1 MVSAPG
7 GLRLVFCGTPAIA
20 VPSLERLILLP
31 RFEIAAVV
39 TQPDRPRGRGL
50 ETVASPVKQAAL
62 AAGIPVYQP
71 AKVRTEE
78 AFEFFRAVAPD
89 VVVIIAFGQIIPQ
102 RLIEIPRLG
111 WINLH
116 ASLLPKYR
124 GAAPIQW
131 AIAEGETRTGL
142 TTMQIDAGMDTGP
155 MLLQWE
161 TEIGSDET
169 SPELAERMAVAGA
182 DLVERTL
189 DGLASGA
196 VTPRP
201 QDNAGTTLA
210 PLLKREHGRIDWTWP
225 ARKIYNRIRGFAPW
239 PGAYTSFRGGRCH
252 IWGRPADT
260 SAISA
265 AAGSAEPGAIQTAG
279 GDLQVACGEGTWLH
293 VEAVQIEGR
302 RRISAR
308 EFVSGARLGSE
319 ERFGSD

>member
-1 MVSAPG
+1 M
-7 GLRLVFCGTPAIA
+7 RLVFCGTPALA
-20 VPSLERLILLP
+20 VPSLERLILLS
-31 RFEIAAVV
+31 RFEVAAVV

-50 ETVASPVKQAAL
+50 ETVASPVKQTAL

-71 AKVRTEE
+71 AKVRSDE
-78 AFEFFRAVAPD
+78 AFEFFRSTSPD
-89 VVVIIAFGQIIPQ
+89 AVVIIAFGQIIPQ

-116 ASLLPKYR
+116 ASLLPKFR

-155 MLLQWE
+155 ILLQWE
-161 TEIGSDET
+161 MGIGPDET
-169 SPELAERMAVAGA
+169 APELAARMAVAGV

-196 VTPRP
+196 ITPRP
-201 QDNAGTTLA
+201 QDNAGATLA

-225 ARKIYNRIRGFAPW
+225 AHKIYDRIRGFAPW
-239 PGAYTSFRGGRCH
+239 PGAYTSFRGSRCH

-260 SAISA
+260 VATGE

-279 GDLQVACGEGTWLH
+279 GDLRVVCGEGTWLR

-302 RRISAR
+302 RRISAK
-308 EFVSGARLGSE
+308 EFTSGARLTPQ